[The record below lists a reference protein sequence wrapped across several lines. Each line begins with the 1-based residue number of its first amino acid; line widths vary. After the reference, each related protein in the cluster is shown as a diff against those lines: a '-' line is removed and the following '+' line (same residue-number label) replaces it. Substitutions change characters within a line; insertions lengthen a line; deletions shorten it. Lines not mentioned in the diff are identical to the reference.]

1 MPPTNVQFSRLYD
14 QYGGLVFRDLLRRS
28 QNESLAVDLLPR
40 IFARAF
46 RTWDGWSGR
55 GTRLLWLMELSVR
68 EAEGAGL
75 VSGMEED
82 ADEWLLERSVA
93 GDLSKPE
100 SRRLRD
106 RLDEDPGLESRLS
119 SLRKDDVDFERRFPW
134 SELEPK
140 VKAAVAERVSHDEVV
155 AAGRRSSERRY
166 VRAISLGVFLGVAA
180 TLGLL
185 TFGPKDEPSIL
196 PLIPS
201 VHQGQ
206 EAKLWPADSKQK
218 RGTLQAFVF
227 SGGRPQLLEQG
238 ASVEPSTR
246 LQFRVKSEEMYL
258 AMLGVDAE
266 GTITT
271 YVPARGERSVAWT
284 PGPAQPLGTSLEAST
299 VRGDEVFC
307 AFLSSSPLDLVA
319 LRAEVESRLAASED
333 FVGSL
338 QALQE
343 TPEPLANEIGLVHIQ
358 KP

>member
-14 QYGGLVFRDLLRRS
+14 QYGGLVFRDLLRRLKSDS
-28 QNESLAVDLLPR
+28 QAVELLPR
-40 IFARAF
+40 VFARAF
-46 RTWDGWSGR
+46 RSWDGWSGR
-55 GTRLLWLMELSVR
+55 GTRLIWLMDVSV
-68 EAEGAGL
+68 AESERQGL
-75 VSGMEED
+75 APGTEQD

-93 GDLSKPE
+93 GDLAKPE
-100 SRRLRD
+100 SRRLRE
-106 RLDEDPGLESRLS
+106 RLDTEPALDARFA
-119 SLRKDDVDFERRFPW
+119 SLRREDLEFERKFPW
-134 SELEPK
+134 SEVEPK
-140 VKAAVAERVSHDEVV
+140 VKAAVAERSSEDDVR
-155 AAGRRSSERRY
+155 AAGLRLSERRY
-166 VRAISLGVFLGVAA
+166 RRAIALGVLLGVIA

-185 TFGPKDEPSIL
+185 MFGPKDEPSIL

-201 VHQGQ
+201 VHHGT
-206 EAKLWPADSKQK
+206 EAKLWPAGAKQT

-227 SGGRPQLLEQG
+227 SDGRPQLLEQG
-238 ASVEPSTR
+238 ASVEPATR

-284 PGPAQPLGTSLEAST
+284 PGPAQPLGTSLEASA

-307 AFLSSSPLDLVA
+307 AFLSSSPLDLAAV
-319 LRAEVESRLAASED
+319 RVEMKNRIAAKEGL
-333 FVGSL
+333 VEAL

-343 TPEPLANEIGLVHIQ
+343 SPQPLANEMGLVHIQ